1 MILKGNYERIILLK
15 HTICVSFLCQSCLN
29 MDMFFFCNRYLLY
42 VNDTFLYSGVVPGST
57 LTLRKPFYMGGVPRN
72 MSAVYVPFALCFQ
85 GGMKDLVINSR

>member
-1 MILKGNYERIILLK
+1 MS
-15 HTICVSFLCQSCLN
+15 HSCVKVVLTLISV
-29 MDMFFFCNRYLLY
+29 FFSNRYLLY
-42 VNDTFLYSGVVPGST
+42 VNDTFLYSGVWNIPGST